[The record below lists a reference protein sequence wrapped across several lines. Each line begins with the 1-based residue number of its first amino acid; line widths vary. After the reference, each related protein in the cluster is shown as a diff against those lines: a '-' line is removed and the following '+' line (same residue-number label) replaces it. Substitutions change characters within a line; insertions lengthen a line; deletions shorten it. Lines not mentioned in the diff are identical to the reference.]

1 MNLGAD
7 YVPRSHCSLL
17 VRAAGQRSAR
27 LSYLSSVAFVVMS
40 AVDIAAKAVFFTASS
55 TSATHG
61 ITVGQIIVRKMKVLD
76 DAPPASVAQRGI

>member
-1 MNLGAD
+1 MNLGG
-7 YVPRSHCSLL
+7 RITSRGSHCSLL

-40 AVDIAAKAVFFTASS
+40 AVDIAAKAVFTVSS